1 MKALQPFLVKLPL
14 NPKKEEANNKNDSG
28 NLCGKAALELTCSS
42 LNLIKYNEL
51 NGSTF
56 PLYLKLLSPSMALE
70 SQTQLF
76 LTSKM
81 PQLTLFESMK
91 LLLN

>member
-1 MKALQPFLVKLPL
+1 MKALQPFLFKLPL

-28 NLCGKAALELTCSS
+28 NLCGKVALELTCSS

>member
-42 LNLIKYNEL
+42 LYLINNEL

-70 SQTQLF
+70 SKTY
-76 LTSKM
+76 S
-81 PQLTLFESMK
+81 
-91 LLLN
+91 